1 MAKTMISARV
11 EEKLS
16 DDLTI
21 LAVSMRRPKAFL
33 ITEALEDYVQRQTW
47 LKARIEAAVKAAD
60 ESDSYVSHEDMMAW
74 MKSWGKADELPL
86 PPLRK
91 RSELK

>member
-1 MAKTMISARV
+1 MTKTMISARV

-16 DDLTI
+16 DELST
-21 LAVSMRRPKAFL
+21 LAESMRRPKAFL
-33 ITEALEDYVQRQTW
+33 INEALEDYVKRQTW
-47 LKARIEAAVKAAD
+47 LKERIEAAVKAAD
-60 ESDSYVSHEDMMAW
+60 ESDTYVSHDDMMAW
-74 MKSWGKADELPL
+74 MKSWGKTDELPL